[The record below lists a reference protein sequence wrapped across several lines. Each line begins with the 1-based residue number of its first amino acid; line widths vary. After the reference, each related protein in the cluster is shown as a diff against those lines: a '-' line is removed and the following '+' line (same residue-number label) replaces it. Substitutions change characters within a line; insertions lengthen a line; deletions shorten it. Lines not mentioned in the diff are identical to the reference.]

1 MLRDEV
7 DQGAKLG
14 VIGLLQQSDLQASE
28 FKINF
33 NSKRQNIKSKVEIL
47 KELLQNKIQK
57 KRQKKQQNEVG
68 LTKVGI
74 TKLKKS
80 YAKQIR

>member
-14 VIGLLQQSDLQASE
+14 VLGLLQQSDLQASE

-33 NSKRQNIKSKVEIL
+33 NSKR
-47 KELLQNKIQK
+47 
-57 KRQKKQQNEVG
+57 
-68 LTKVGI
+68 
-74 TKLKKS
+74 
-80 YAKQIR
+80 